1 MDLIDVLKEQ
11 VKAEKKSIAFP
22 EGTDKRILG
31 AAAKLKKENILN
43 PILVGKEED
52 VKKIATDNGIDV
64 TNLEILDP
72 ATYPEM
78 DELVA
83 KFVERRKGKID
94 EAGAREKLTNDVN
107 YFGTML
113 VFTEKVGGLVSG
125 AIHSTGDTVRPALQI
140 VKTKPEYN
148 KVAGC
153 FILRKG
159 EEVYLFADG
168 GVNLDPSA
176 EDLAETAIQTAETA
190 KKFGIDPKV
199 AMLSF
204 STMGSASSDEVT
216 KVQEATKLAKEKAP
230 DLAVDGELQFDAAFV
245 PEVAALKAPDSKVAG
260 KANVFIFPNLA
271 AGNIGYKLVQR
282 LGGFA
287 AIGPLLQGLNAPIND
302 LSRGCNEKDVYELAI
317 VTAATM

>member
-1 MDLIDVLKEQ
+1 MDLIDMLKEQ
-11 VKAEKKSIAFP
+11 IKTEKKSIVFP

-43 PILVGKEED
+43 PILIGNEAD
-52 VKKIATDNGIDV
+52 VKKTATDNGIDV
-64 TNLEILDP
+64 TDLEILDP

-78 DELVA
+78 DELVS
-83 KFVERRKGKID
+83 KFVERRKGKVD
-94 EAGAREKLTNDVN
+94 EAQAKEKLTNDVN

-113 VFTEKVGGLVSG
+113 VFTDKVGGLVSG

-230 DLAVDGELQFDAAFV
+230 ALDIDGELQFDAAFV

>member
-1 MDLIDVLKEQ
+1 MDLIDMLKEQ
-11 VKAEKKSIAFP
+11 IKTEKKSIVFP

-31 AAAKLKKENILN
+31 AAAKLKKDDVLN
-43 PILVGKEED
+43 PILIGNEAD
-52 VKKIATDNGIDV
+52 VKKTAADNGIDV
-64 TNLEILDP
+64 ADLEILDP

-78 DELVA
+78 DELVS

-94 EAGAREKLTNDVN
+94 ETQAREKLTNDVN

-113 VFTEKVGGLVSG
+113 VFTDKVGGLVSG

-159 EEVYLFADG
+159 EKVYLFADG

-230 DLAVDGELQFDAAFV
+230 ALDIDGELQFDAAFV
-245 PEVAALKAPDSKVAG
+245 PKVAALKAPDSKVAG

>member
-1 MDLIDVLKEQ
+1 M
-11 VKAEKKSIAFP
+11 
-22 EGTDKRILG
+22 
-31 AAAKLKKENILN
+31 
-43 PILVGKEED
+43 
-52 VKKIATDNGIDV
+52 
-64 TNLEILDP
+64 DP

-113 VFTEKVGGLVSG
+113 VFTDKVGGLVSG

-230 DLAVDGELQFDAAFV
+230 DLDVDGELQFDASFV

>member
-1 MDLIDVLKEQ
+1 MDLIDMLKEQ
-11 VKAEKKSIAFP
+11 IKTEKKSIVFP

-31 AAAKLKKENILN
+31 AAAKLKKDDVLN
-43 PILVGKEED
+43 PILIGNEAD
-52 VKKIATDNGIDV
+52 VKKTAADNGIDV
-64 TNLEILDP
+64 TDLEILDP

-113 VFTEKVGGLVSG
+113 VFTDKVGGLVSG

-190 KKFGIDPKV
+190 RKFGIDPKV

-230 DLAVDGELQFDAAFV
+230 DLDVDGELQFDAAFV

-302 LSRGCNEKDVYELAI
+302 LSRGCSEKDVYELAI

>member
-1 MDLIDVLKEQ
+1 MDLIDMLKEQ
-11 VKAEKKSIAFP
+11 IKTEKKSIVFP

-31 AAAKLKKENILN
+31 AAAKLKKDDVLN
-43 PILVGKEED
+43 PILIGNEAD
-52 VKKIATDNGIDV
+52 VKKTTADNGIDV
-64 TNLEILDP
+64 ADLEILDP

-78 DELVA
+78 DELVS

-94 EAGAREKLTNDVN
+94 ETQAREKLTNDVN

-113 VFTEKVGGLVSG
+113 VFTDKVGGLVSG

-230 DLAVDGELQFDAAFV
+230 ALDIDGELQFDAAFV

>member
-1 MDLIDVLKEQ
+1 MLFRSAD
-11 VKAEKKSIAFP
+11 
-22 EGTDKRILG
+22 
-31 AAAKLKKENILN
+31 
-43 PILVGKEED
+43 
-52 VKKIATDNGIDV
+52 
-64 TNLEILDP
+64 LEILDP
-72 ATYPEM
+72 AAYPDM
-78 DELVA
+78 DELVS

-94 EAGAREKLTNDVN
+94 ETQAKEKLTNDVN

-113 VFTEKVGGLVSG
+113 VFTDKVGGLVSG

-230 DLAVDGELQFDAAFV
+230 ALDIDGELQFDAAFV

>member
-1 MDLIDVLKEQ
+1 MDLIDMLKEQ
-11 VKAEKKSIAFP
+11 IKTEKKSIVFP

-31 AAAKLKKENILN
+31 AAAKLKKDDVLN
-43 PILVGKEED
+43 PILIGNEAD
-52 VKKIATDNGIDV
+52 VKKTAADNGIDV
-64 TNLEILDP
+64 TDLEILDP

-94 EAGAREKLTNDVN
+94 EAGAKEKLTNDVN

-113 VFTEKVGGLVSG
+113 VFTDKVGGLVSG

>member
-11 VKAEKKSIAFP
+11 VKAEKKSIVFP

-52 VKKIATDNGIDV
+52 VKKTAADNGIDI
-64 TNLEILDP
+64 TDLKILDP

-113 VFTEKVGGLVSG
+113 VFTDKVGGLVSG

-216 KVQEATKLAKEKAP
+216 KVQEATKLAKDP
-230 DLAVDGELQFDAAFV
+230 DLDVDGELQFDAAFV

>member
-1 MDLIDVLKEQ
+1 
-11 VKAEKKSIAFP
+11 
-22 EGTDKRILG
+22 
-31 AAAKLKKENILN
+31 
-43 PILVGKEED
+43 
-52 VKKIATDNGIDV
+52 
-64 TNLEILDP
+64 
-72 ATYPEM
+72 
-78 DELVA
+78 
-83 KFVERRKGKID
+83 
-94 EAGAREKLTNDVN
+94 
-107 YFGTML
+107 ML
-113 VFTEKVGGLVSG
+113 FRS
-125 AIHSTGDTVRPALQI
+125 
-140 VKTKPEYN
+140 
-148 KVAGC
+148 
-153 FILRKG
+153 LRKG

-168 GVNLDPSA
+168 GVNLDPNA

-230 DLAVDGELQFDAAFV
+230 ALDIDGELQFDAAFV

-260 KANVFIFPNLA
+260 KENVFIFPNLA

>member
-1 MDLIDVLKEQ
+1 MDLIDMLKEQ
-11 VKAEKKSIAFP
+11 IKTEKKSIVFP

-52 VKKIATDNGIDV
+52 VKKTAADNGIDV
-64 TNLEILDP
+64 ADLEILDP

-78 DELVA
+78 DELVS

-94 EAGAREKLTNDVN
+94 ETQTREKLTNDVN

-113 VFTEKVGGLVSG
+113 VFTDKVGGLVSG

-230 DLAVDGELQFDAAFV
+230 DLDIDGELQFDAAFV

>member
-1 MDLIDVLKEQ
+1 MDLIDMLKEQ
-11 VKAEKKSIAFP
+11 IKTEKKSIVFP

-31 AAAKLKKENILN
+31 AAAKLKKDDVLN
-43 PILVGKEED
+43 PILIGNEAD
-52 VKKIATDNGIDV
+52 VKKTAADNGIDV
-64 TNLEILDP
+64 ADLEILDP

-78 DELVA
+78 DELVS

-94 EAGAREKLTNDVN
+94 ETQAREKLTNDVN

-113 VFTEKVGGLVSG
+113 VFTDKVGGLVSG

-230 DLAVDGELQFDAAFV
+230 ALDIDGELQFDAAFV